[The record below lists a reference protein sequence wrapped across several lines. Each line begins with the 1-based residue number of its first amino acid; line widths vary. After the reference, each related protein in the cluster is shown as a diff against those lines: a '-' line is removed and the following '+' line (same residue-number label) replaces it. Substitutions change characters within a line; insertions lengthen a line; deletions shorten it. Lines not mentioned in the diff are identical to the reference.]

1 MDHIEKNEKNICCPL
16 CCETDRSPEYGP
28 KIHRFRNS
36 RGDAEIASYK
46 VFPGIELN
54 MYAVHMD
61 SFFFGAEEEGN
72 FMEIHHCREG
82 RMEQGLEDV
91 NVRPRELARWLCADK
106 NCFIIRSQAYIE
118 HIFSELYSV
127 PEECKKG
134 YFKIKVL
141 ELLFVLGSVSPEK
154 NSAPALSLSKLQADL
169 AKEAAAWLA
178 ENLDRQVSVSEL
190 SGRFHVSQ
198 THLQNA
204 FKGVYGVPVSSYIR
218 ILKMQSAALRLIR
231 TDAAILEIASEFGYS
246 NAGKFASAFQK
257 IMGIRIL
264 PLRYRD
270 GRALIYAY
278 RPSKLSQDLQQ
289 ADACSLLEKRGY
301 TFGAPERCIIQL
313 MQRLADGGEFPHE
326 IGLFLGYPPED
337 VSGFIEN
344 RAKGYK
350 CVGEWKVYGDAD
362 KAKETFAE
370 YRKCT
375 EACLAQFVHTVSFAY
390 PGVFRPVIRFIY
402 ILLLENISRKR
413 Y

>member
-1 MDHIEKNEKNICCPL
+1 MDYREKDERNICCAL
-16 CCETDRSPEYGP
+16 CSESGRLPEYGP
-28 KIHRFRNS
+28 EIHRFRNG
-36 RGDAEIASYK
+36 RGDAEVDSYK

-54 MYAVHMD
+54 IYSVHMD

-82 RMEQGLEDV
+82 RMEQRLEDDGSAYIMPGDLSVTVKRQRSSEYSFPLCHYHGISISIDTDAAPECLSCFLEDV
-91 NVRPRELARWLCADK
+91 NVRPRELAGRLCADK

-127 PEECKKG
+127 PEKCKKG

-204 FKGVYGVPVSSYIR
+204 FKGVYGVPVSSYTR
-218 ILKMQSAALRLIR
+218 ILKMQSAALRLIH

-257 IMGIRIL
+257 IMG
-264 PLRYRD
+264 
-270 GRALIYAY
+270 
-278 RPSKLSQDLQQ
+278 
-289 ADACSLLEKRGY
+289 
-301 TFGAPERCIIQL
+301 
-313 MQRLADGGEFPHE
+313 
-326 IGLFLGYPPED
+326 
-337 VSGFIEN
+337 
-344 RAKGYK
+344 
-350 CVGEWKVYGDAD
+350 
-362 KAKETFAE
+362 ETPGE
-370 YRKCT
+370 YRKM
-375 EACLAQFVHTVSFAY
+375 HS
-390 PGVFRPVIRFIY
+390 
-402 ILLLENISRKR
+402 SREWQ
-413 Y
+413 